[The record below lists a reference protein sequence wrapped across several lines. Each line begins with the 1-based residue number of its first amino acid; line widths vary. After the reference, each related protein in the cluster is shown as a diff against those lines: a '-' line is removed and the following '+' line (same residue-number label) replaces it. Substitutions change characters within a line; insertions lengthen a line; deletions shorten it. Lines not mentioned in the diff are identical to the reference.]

1 MIIEGV
7 GFISRLTPLDLLG
20 IDVGENKQEMLLW
33 LSQLMPPIPLR
44 RGATIAPRGRTLR
57 GPVVP
62 LVRSLHDK

>member
-20 IDVGENKQEMLLW
+20 IDVGENKQEMLIW

-44 RGATIAPRGRTLR
+44 RGATIAP
-57 GPVVP
+57 
-62 LVRSLHDK
+62 